1 MSNLLHIP
9 YFNRKKTK
17 PEPSNLQQSKPGT
30 WLEVTDAQ
38 PPTPKPKP
46 IREPNPILQLETPDF
61 NHIAHEAK
69 AKRLK
74 ERLAKAELNKIPD
87 PLLYL
92 PASWVKSHK
101 LKGKKQP
108 KPKPTKSTD
117 PVIQKPPKPKGP
129 SIRERLTSIADSPW
143 IPKLVV
149 TGITLTSFM
158 VVAVFI
164 VLATGIPLLL
174 LAPQW
179 FVGTVEE
186 AAIAPIPPVTL
197 EPAINE
203 TGWSPTPY
211 RVPVEAI
218 EYRPIPKS
226 TDPKVPTPVTPP
238 PIQYPS
244 EVVPV
249 LPTPTLPVVS
259 VTNTTKT
266 FLIGGK
272 ERDPNSIP
280 TMYRWQYTFPC
291 YWELRDLGYG
301 KELSVEYACNSQDT
315 GLWIKACECCK
326 LMGKC

>member
-108 KPKPTKSTD
+108 KPKPTKPTD

-186 AAIAPIPPVTL
+186 VTIQQPETIVAVLTESNKTPSTTWSPIP
-197 EPAINE
+197 
-203 TGWSPTPY
+203 Y
-211 RVPVEAI
+211 RLPPGPSTHEIILPPPRQVG
-218 EYRPIPKS
+218 IPS
-226 TDPKVPTPVTPP
+226 IVTPVQIP
-238 PIQYPS
+238 
-244 EVVPV
+244 
-249 LPTPTLPVVS
+249 PTPTLPVVS
-259 VTNTTKT
+259 VTNATKT